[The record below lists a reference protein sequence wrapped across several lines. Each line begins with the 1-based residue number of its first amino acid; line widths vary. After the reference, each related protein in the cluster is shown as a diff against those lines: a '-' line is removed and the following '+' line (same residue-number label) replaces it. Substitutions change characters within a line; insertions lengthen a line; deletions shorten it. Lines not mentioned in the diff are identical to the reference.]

1 LSRITIADNLRH
13 HDIEPWFNAEMLQAD
28 KAPVGDLAYRR
39 ELLLLWEFAQV
50 LAAARGAQDKPEGN
64 RKDYNFAVDWDAPG
78 VDGPGVVSISERP
91 RGSPLD
97 TLVAELMIFANATW
111 GAALR
116 DAGIPALY
124 RVQTGG
130 KVRMSTAAAPHEGL
144 GVDCYAWSSSPLR
157 RFADLLNQ
165 WQLIA
170 WLKNEPPPFG
180 KNAAEGRAAQATE
193 LFSALRDFE
202 LTYAA
207 YADFQRQME
216 RYWCLRYL
224 LQTGAATLEAVVIK
238 ESLVRATTLPLVVRV
253 ASLPDSTQA
262 PRGALVRLQVEDI
275 DLLTA
280 EIRLRFVEV
289 LAQAAGTDA
298 ALEEADEMAAGLAGS
313 AAQDSGSMEAGE
325 AAETM
330 AAPTTAE
337 GEVLAAAELQQALAV
352 EADNVAG
359 EASFGQGGVGGHVIP
374 GHEHKDKAD

>member
-1 LSRITIADNLRH
+1 
-13 HDIEPWFNAEMLQAD
+13 
-28 KAPVGDLAYRR
+28 V
-39 ELLLLWEFAQV
+39 LLWEFSQV
-50 LAAARGAQDKPEGN
+50 LAAGRGEQNKPDSN
-64 RKDYNFAVDWDAPG
+64 RKDYNFAVDWDAQG

-130 KVRMSTAAAPHEGL
+130 KVRMSTVAAPHEGL

-170 WLKNEPPPFG
+170 WLKNELPPFG
-180 KNAAEGRAAQATE
+180 KNDEHGKNAAPQSTE
-193 LFSALRDFE
+193 LFAALRDFE

-224 LQTGAATLEAVVIK
+224 LQTGATTLDAVVIK
-238 ESLVRATTLPLVVRV
+238 ESLVRVADMPLVLRV
-253 ASLPDSTQA
+253 ASLPDLTIA

-280 EIRLRFVEV
+280 EMRLRFVEV
-289 LAQAAGTDA
+289 LAMPVSPVAA
-298 ALEEADEMAAGLAGS
+298 MNLA
-313 AAQDSGSMEAGE
+313 E
-325 AAETM
+325 AAEAD
-330 AAPTTAE
+330 AATDAD
-337 GEVLAAAELQQALAV
+337 AAAEASGEVIAAA
-352 EADNVAG
+352 EAR
-359 EASFGQGGVGGHVIP
+359 P
-374 GHEHKDKAD
+374 ADMAEDIAD